1 MTKEEIAKQFEA
13 IKKQRGNANKPAPKL
28 VFTDPLYHKARVL
41 EGAGM
46 VSADKPLPSASLVE
60 KAKMHAK
67 KLTGK
72 MPSKKSIGAV
82 AAGLATGYLG
92 AKAIKKEAQAVSGR
106 ILMEHNDIQKEAFM
120 GAAKAMAQAAMK
132 KMDKG
137 VRAVGKKVGKG
148 GKAMANKAS
157 KGSMA
162 GKMDMRTKKMQ
173 RLVGGGTVAA
183 GAMGAGSMMGEEKK
197 ASQQAA
203 GVGAAIGGP
212 IGAAIGADKGKR
224 FQSAG
229 GSFLG
234 GTLGSIS
241 GLGIAKALKM
251 KNPMAAMST
260 VVGTGAAGHYVGAT
274 KAHGKDDKKKMKK
287 KAEAV
292 MDKIAKD
299 PRPEPGYFA
308 TQMAGTRAMRRGH
321 TGMRQA
327 IAKDELIGARMSQ
340 GLKRMFQGI
349 GIGGGAGAAGGVV
362 TSVLS
367 KGKLKPGVGAGLGGV
382 TGALTGAIVG
392 DGVGSYEADRD
403 FLASKGIKMKA
414 LGFKRP
420 ELTDEAKKKYLS
432 TKYQGGGFD
441 VTKKK

>member
-13 IKKQRGNANKPAPKL
+13 IKKQRGHANKPAPKL

-120 GAAKAMAQAAMK
+120 GAAKSMAQAAMK

-203 GVGAAIGGP
+203 GVGAAIAGP
-212 IGAAIGADKGKR
+212 IGAAVGADKGKR

-260 VVGTGAAGHYVGAT
+260 VVGTGAAGHYMGAT
-274 KAHGKDDKKKMKK
+274 KAHGKDEKKKMKK
-287 KAEAV
+287 KAETIFS
-292 MDKIAKD
+292 KLG
-299 PRPEPGYFA
+299 GY
-308 TQMAGTRAMRRGH
+308 TEHGTMREKARAMAHMNLAQDLEEADKKNPGVAALKGTHVQPIMAKLIARKQAYKADQK
-321 TGMRQA
+321 GM
-327 IAKDELIGARMSQ
+327 GN
-340 GLKRMFQGI
+340 LKTHVPFVGMGE
-349 GIGGGAGAAGGVV
+349 AGEKA
-362 TSVLS
+362 LE
-367 KGKLKPGVGAGLGGV
+367 KLKN
-382 TGALTGAIVG
+382 
-392 DGVGSYEADRD
+392 E
-403 FLASKGIKMKA
+403 
-414 LGFKRP
+414 
-420 ELTDEAKKKYLS
+420 KKK
-432 TKYQGGGFD
+432 
-441 VTKKK
+441 KK